1 MNKKTKPYVIIQGRT
16 REVIEKYEGTWDG
29 CERRMKELKKLHGGC
44 YARGSSKEAPKE
56 VPKKAPLGHRY
67 LDAQSKQI
75 RRRKAFLNLPESMQI
90 EDILWELTQIGQ
102 IDMVKELKEKLVS

>member
-1 MNKKTKPYVIIQGRT
+1 MSKKTKPYLIVHGSS

-29 CERRMKELKKLHGGC
+29 CERRMKELKKSHGGC
-44 YARGSSKEAPKE
+44 YARGASKEAPKKA
-56 VPKKAPLGHRY
+56 PKEFPLGHRY

-102 IDMVKELKEKLVS
+102 IDMVEELKEKLVS

>member
-1 MNKKTKPYVIIQGRT
+1 MSKKTKPYLIVHGSS

-29 CERRMKELKKLHGGC
+29 CERRMKELKKSHGGC
-44 YARGSSKEAPKE
+44 YARGASKEAPKE
-56 VPKKAPLGHRY
+56 FPLGHRY

-102 IDMVKELKEKLVS
+102 IDMVEELKEKLLN